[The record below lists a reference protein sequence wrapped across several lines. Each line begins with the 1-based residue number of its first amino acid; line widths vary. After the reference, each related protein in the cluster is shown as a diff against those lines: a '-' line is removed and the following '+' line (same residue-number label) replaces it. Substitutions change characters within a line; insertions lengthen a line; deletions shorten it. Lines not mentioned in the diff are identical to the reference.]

1 MFEFMKKMFI
11 GLLSP
16 LTTRSFNESLASISE
31 TCIKSVPLNNRPCQ
45 ARPALSDINSK
56 WNKILNGK
64 WNKICSSAWIVW
76 V

>member
-31 TCIKSVPLNNRPCQ
+31 TCIKSLPLNNRPCQ
-45 ARPALSDINSK
+45 ARPALSDINS
-56 WNKILNGK
+56 NEIR
-64 WNKICSSAWIVW
+64 S
-76 V
+76 

>member
-56 WNKILNGK
+56 
-64 WNKICSSAWIVW
+64 
-76 V
+76 